1 MMMSGRPELQQLTGA
16 AAPFAPLALFGF
28 TLLFVFT
35 SAGEAAIYFT
45 PAEVD
50 LLFAAPFTRRE
61 LLIYKL
67 AKTALGP
74 GLHVRVLLPDDAGL
88 FPTPGCRGSWG
99 SCSRWRCSSSSGWS
113 TAIVGQIVAESVYT
127 RRQACCSSWC
137 S

>member
-1 MMMSGRPELQQLTGA
+1 MIGPQVFTAMMMRDRPELRQLTGA

-35 SAGEAAIYFT
+35 SAGETAVYFT

-67 AKTALGP
+67 AKTALA
-74 GLHVRVLLPDDAGL
+74 LVFMSAFFSLMMLTHVPLVAVRA
-88 FPTPGCRGSWG
+88 SWG
-99 SCSRWRCSSSSGWS
+99 SCSRWR
-113 TAIVGQIVAESVYT
+113 
-127 RRQACCSSWC
+127 
-137 S
+137 